1 MFSET
6 YFGEI
11 RQYFDNQ
18 MNLLDD
24 RIRELRKK
32 ESEIPDEDNRLCGF
46 SRMLLEQKR
55 EEISGV
61 LRRCTQDEAEALQ
74 FLYSAMPLSDILDYP
89 AAVYLA
95 YARHA
100 VFLWKGGPFAGKVP
114 EKLFANYVLHHRVHN
129 EDIADTRSFFY
140 HKLKDRISGRNMY
153 DAAVETNFWCAEK
166 ATYQTTFMRTQNP
179 MTMYKTAMGRCGE
192 EAPFAST
199 ALRSIGIPAREV
211 AAPWW
216 SHCDDNHAWVE
227 AWCDGRWHFLGGC
240 EPGRCL
246 DKGWFAGPT
255 ARAMLIDSRW
265 FGKDTPE
272 EPMLDRPD
280 MSVKVNHL
288 KQYARTI
295 ELTVQVT
302 DEEGK
307 PVPDAR
313 VDFAVLNYGRFNR
326 VASLFTGREEDGEN
340 YGRARIDTGFG
351 DFLVCAGKDDCY
363 GETHVS
369 LAGFGGSGP
378 DHAISGNVSRAEGK
392 VVLRKEMQG
401 LDQWREMDFCA
412 PAEVPS
418 DDRET
423 EEEQQEENSRLSA
436 AADKREKRAAAFYR
450 EEDGARVLM
459 RFDGEERE
467 QAEGILRQ
475 ARGNMG
481 EIVRFLEWDFA
492 GRVCELQ
499 REYGPESW
507 KLEAL
512 KVLNQNDYWDIRAE
526 VLAECCIYASPYA
539 GTFPREVFFSD
550 LLNPCVMHEFP
561 RACRGVLAGL
571 FSPEQKE
578 QIRKNPGC
586 LPEKL
591 DRFLVSLP
599 EQEYANLVTSP
610 VGCLTGGMGSEIS
623 REVLCIHIY
632 RALGIPARIRFVD
645 RSLEYYSEGRFVPV
659 TGKESAGRGTLLL
672 EAREPLKLED
682 WKHYSLSRFE
692 KGSFM
697 PLFLRPGKKG
707 GDSSG
712 QNHEF
717 ELEAGIYRIVTANRL
732 PDGKQLV
739 KVYDFRLQ
747 ENQTKSIT
755 LQMRDISMDSVLQE
769 VQVDDLALQKA
780 DGERV
785 MLSSLGAGQR
795 SLVLWLELTKE
806 PTEHILNEMCEK
818 NELFNKLTNP
828 IYFVIQNGAD
838 YVRDHT
844 LLKTCGKVS
853 RAELL
858 FHDFGTEYEAISRQT
873 GRSPGKL
880 PLAMIMRGKGCLFA
894 DSGYNVGMAD
904 TLLRI
909 LS

>member
-340 YGRARIDTGFG
+340 YGRGRYGIRGF
-351 DFLVCAGKDDCY
+351 
-363 GETHVS
+363 
-369 LAGFGGSGP
+369 SGMC
-378 DHAISGNVSRAEGK
+378 R
-392 VVLRKEMQG
+392 QG
-401 LDQWREMDFCA
+401 
-412 PAEVPS
+412 
-418 DDRET
+418 
-423 EEEQQEENSRLSA
+423 
-436 AADKREKRAAAFYR
+436 
-450 EEDGARVLM
+450 
-459 RFDGEERE
+459 
-467 QAEGILRQ
+467 
-475 ARGNMG
+475 
-481 EIVRFLEWDFA
+481 
-492 GRVCELQ
+492 
-499 REYGPESW
+499 
-507 KLEAL
+507 
-512 KVLNQNDYWDIRAE
+512 
-526 VLAECCIYASPYA
+526 
-539 GTFPREVFFSD
+539 
-550 LLNPCVMHEFP
+550 
-561 RACRGVLAGL
+561 
-571 FSPEQKE
+571 
-578 QIRKNPGC
+578 
-586 LPEKL
+586 
-591 DRFLVSLP
+591 
-599 EQEYANLVTSP
+599 
-610 VGCLTGGMGSEIS
+610 
-623 REVLCIHIY
+623 
-632 RALGIPARIRFVD
+632 
-645 RSLEYYSEGRFVPV
+645 
-659 TGKESAGRGTLLL
+659 
-672 EAREPLKLED
+672 
-682 WKHYSLSRFE
+682 
-692 KGSFM
+692 
-697 PLFLRPGKKG
+697 
-707 GDSSG
+707 
-712 QNHEF
+712 
-717 ELEAGIYRIVTANRL
+717 
-732 PDGKQLV
+732 
-739 KVYDFRLQ
+739 
-747 ENQTKSIT
+747 
-755 LQMRDISMDSVLQE
+755 
-769 VQVDDLALQKA
+769 
-780 DGERV
+780 
-785 MLSSLGAGQR
+785 
-795 SLVLWLELTKE
+795 
-806 PTEHILNEMCEK
+806 
-818 NELFNKLTNP
+818 
-828 IYFVIQNGAD
+828 
-838 YVRDHT
+838 
-844 LLKTCGKVS
+844 
-853 RAELL
+853 
-858 FHDFGTEYEAISRQT
+858 
-873 GRSPGKL
+873 
-880 PLAMIMRGKGCLFA
+880 
-894 DSGYNVGMAD
+894 
-904 TLLRI
+904 
-909 LS
+909 